1 MTQPELTSK
10 RLADIV
16 TRLTAGRP
24 VRRAMPGWGRLHVDR
39 QLPFLVVYRRP
50 HDRHDP
56 GTERLALGVAGYLLA
71 DGDPTRAAVTSELVE
86 AVARVMRE
94 AFGAFL
100 IIEVW
105 AAAEDG
111 TPDTDAAAPRPEYR
125 IRHHK
130 DPDVLPTVEEL
141 AAALRESRIMRQAP
155 LVEAGEARRI
165 APPGMRPLLDAN
177 RLRALGTDLVGLE
190 VRPVYREESGDVY
203 PVVLRQMSRRLA
215 TVFDRAAYRFTHTR
229 TTARPVHFHA
239 LGRRAV
245 VKAVWEVDRAL
256 AEIGESFDP
265 LLQVT
270 PANAE
275 QAWTD
280 FRASRYQ
287 RRPRFVYR
295 PLPFEPGRMKHRLW
309 SIRPERVE
317 DPTLMYLFRETQYSI
332 DRQISMLTEIE
343 RPEFLQTS
351 LQVHGGVED
360 GLIALARHILETMP
374 RRSRSRQV
382 ETLNAEEFA
391 AAATAEVL
399 AYREEHPRFGVLPE
413 VRDDIYS
420 GLLVSRG
427 RLLIGAEAHIPT
439 ARADALIQHEV
450 GTHLVTRYNGRAQS
464 LRLLAVGLPGYD
476 ELQEG
481 LAVLGEYLVG
491 GLDAERMRVLA
502 ARVLAVHSMTEGA
515 QFVETWRLLRGHGF
529 SQRSAFTITTRV
541 YRGGGLTKDAMYLR
555 GLVGILDYVADGCA
569 FDRLFLGKFAVKHV
583 PVVDEL
589 LLREVLSPPAALPRY
604 LMRPDAIE
612 RLDRLAEGGMS
623 VMDLVKGR
631 VRAR

>member
-1 MTQPELTSK
+1 MSGPELSGK
-10 RLADIV
+10 RLEDIV
-16 TRLTAGRP
+16 SRLASNRP

-50 HDRHDP
+50 RGRDDA

-71 DGDPTRAAVTSELVE
+71 DGDPCRASVTTGLIEE
-86 AVARVMRE
+86 IARVMRD

-105 AAAEDG
+105 TAPEDG
-111 TPDTDAAAPRPEYR
+111 TPDADAAAPRPEYR
-125 IRHHK
+125 IKHHSGT
-130 DPDVLPTVEEL
+130 DILPTVEEL
-141 AAALRESRIMRQAP
+141 AAALRESRIMRQTP
-155 LVEAGEARRI
+155 LVDMTPTRRI
-165 APPGMRPLLDAN
+165 APSGMRPLLDSKQ
-177 RLRALGTDLVGLE
+177 LRSLGADLIGLE
-190 VRPVYREESGDVY
+190 VRPVYREEGGDIY
-203 PVVLRQMSRRLA
+203 PVLLRQMSRRLA

-256 AEIGESFDP
+256 ADIGESFDP

-275 QAWTD
+275 QAWAD

-309 SIRPERVE
+309 SVRPERVE
-317 DPTLMYLFRETQYSI
+317 DPTLMYLFRDTQYSI

-351 LQVHGGVED
+351 LQIHGGVEE
-360 GLIALARHILETMP
+360 GLLSLATEILERMP
-374 RRSRSRQV
+374 RRGRSKQV
-382 ETLNAEEFA
+382 ETLSAEQFA
-391 AAATAEVL
+391 QLATGEVL
-399 AYREEHPRFGVLPE
+399 AYRENHPRFGTLPQ
-413 VRDDIYS
+413 VREDIYS

-427 RLLIGAEAHIPT
+427 HLLIGAEARIP
-439 ARADALIQHEV
+439 ASRADALIQHEV
-450 GTHLVTRYNGRAQS
+450 GTHLVTRYNGRAQP

-502 ARVLAVHSMTEGA
+502 ARVVAVHAMTEGA

-529 SQRSAFTITTRV
+529 SQRAAFTIATRV

-555 GLVGILDYVADGCA
+555 GLAGILDYVSEGCA

-583 PVVDEL
+583 PVIDEL

-604 LMRPDAIE
+604 LMRSDAIE
-612 RLDRLAEGGMS
+612 RLSRLAEEGSS
-623 VMDLVKGR
+623 VTELVKGR

>member
-1 MTQPELTSK
+1 VSQPELTPR
-10 RLADIV
+10 RLEAIV
-16 TRLTAGRP
+16 ARLGANRP

-50 HDRHDP
+50 SDRDDA

-71 DGDPTRAAVTSELVE
+71 DGTPKRLQTVNELVE
-86 AVARVMRE
+86 ATARVMRE

-105 AAAEDG
+105 AAPDDG
-111 TPDTDAAAPRPEYR
+111 TIDADAAARRPEYR
-125 IRHHK
+125 IKHHK
-130 DPDVLPTVEEL
+130 GAGILPTVEEL
-141 AAALRESRIMRQAP
+141 AAALRESRIMRQTP
-155 LVEAGEARRI
+155 LVESGEARRI
-165 APPGMRPLLDAN
+165 SPPGMRPLLDSKQ
-177 RLRALGTDLVGLE
+177 LRALGADLVGLE
-190 VRPVYREESGDVY
+190 VRPVYREEDGDVY

-215 TVFDRAAYRFTHTR
+215 SGFDRAAYRFTLSR

-245 VKAVWEVDRAL
+245 VKAVWDVDRAL
-256 AEIGESFDP
+256 SEIAEAFDP

-270 PANAE
+270 PVNAA
-275 QAWTD
+275 QAWTE

-295 PLPFEPGRMKHRLW
+295 PLLFEPGRMKHRLW
-309 SIRPERVE
+309 TVRPERVE

-332 DRQISMLTEIE
+332 DRNISLLTEIE
-343 RPEFLQTS
+343 RPEFLLTS
-351 LQVHGGVED
+351 LQIHGGVED
-360 GLIALARHILETMP
+360 GLISLARSILETIP
-374 RRSRSRQV
+374 RSRRSGAV
-382 ETLNAEEFA
+382 ETLSAEEFA
-391 AAATAEVL
+391 ALASAEVL
-399 AYREEHPRFGVLPE
+399 AYRQAHPRFGVLPE
-413 VRDDIYS
+413 VRNDLYS

-427 RLLIGAEAHIPT
+427 HLLVGAGTHIPV

-491 GLDAERMRVLA
+491 GLDAERLRVLA
-502 ARVLAVHSMTEGA
+502 ARVLAVHAMTDGA

-529 SQRSAFTITTRV
+529 SQGAAFTMTTRV

-555 GLVGILDYVADGCA
+555 GLASILDYVAEGCA

-583 PVVDEL
+583 PVIDEL
-589 LLREVLSPPAALPRY
+589 LMREVLSPPAALPRY

-612 RLDRLAEGGMS
+612 RLGRLASDGLS
-623 VMDLVKGR
+623 VTDLVKGR
-631 VRAR
+631 VRTR

>member
-1 MTQPELTSK
+1 MAQPALTAK

-16 TRLTAGRP
+16 ARLEAGKP
-24 VRRAMPGWGRLHVDR
+24 VRRAMPGWGRLHFDR
-39 QLPFLVVYRRP
+39 PLPFLVVYRRP
-50 HDRHDP
+50 HGRGDT
-56 GTERLALGVAGYLLA
+56 GTDRLALGVAGYLLA
-71 DGDPTRAAVTSELVE
+71 DGESGRAESTVRVIE
-86 AVARVMRE
+86 AIAQAMRA

-105 AAAEDG
+105 ASPEDG
-111 TPDTDAAAPRPEYR
+111 TPDADAAAPRPEYR
-125 IRHHK
+125 IRHHRCA
-130 DPDVLPTVEEL
+130 DIVPTAEEL
-141 AAALRESRIMRQAP
+141 AAALRESRIMRQTP
-155 LVEAGEARRI
+155 VVETGESRRI
-165 APPGMRPLLDAN
+165 APPGMRPLLDSKQ
-177 RLRALGTDLVGLE
+177 LRSLGADLIGLE
-190 VRPVYREESGDVY
+190 VRPVYREEGGDAY
-203 PVVLRQMSRRLA
+203 PVVVRQMSRRLTTA
-215 TVFDRAAYRFTHTR
+215 FDRAAYRYTLTR
-229 TTARPVHFHA
+229 TSARPVHYYA

-270 PANAE
+270 PVNGE
-275 QAWTD
+275 QAWTE
-280 FRASRYQ
+280 FRSSRYQ

-317 DPTLMYLFRETQYSI
+317 DPTLMYLFRDTQYSI
-332 DRQISMLTEIE
+332 DRQISLLTDIE

-351 LQVHGGVED
+351 LQIHGGVED
-360 GLIALARHILETMP
+360 GLLSIARRLIETTP
-374 RRSRSRQV
+374 RKRRSAS
-382 ETLNAEEFA
+382 EPALTAEEFA
-391 AAATAEVL
+391 AEATAEVL
-399 AYREEHPRFGVLPE
+399 AYREEHPRFGILPE

-427 RLLIGAEAHIPT
+427 RLLIGAEAHIPA

-450 GTHLVTRYNGRAQS
+450 GTHLVTRHNGRAQP
-464 LRLLAVGLPGYD
+464 LMLLGVGLPGYD

-491 GLDAERMRVLA
+491 GLDGERLRTLA
-502 ARVLAVHSMTEGA
+502 ARVLAVHAMTEGA
-515 QFVETWRLLRGHGF
+515 EFVETWRLLRGCGF
-529 SQRSAFTITTRV
+529 SQRAAFTIATRV

-555 GLVGILDYVADGCA
+555 GLLGILDYVAEGGD
-569 FDRLFLGKFAVKHV
+569 FERLFLGKFAVKHV
-583 PVVDEL
+583 PVIDEL

-604 LMRPDAIE
+604 LMRSDATE
-612 RLDRLAEGGMS
+612 RLRLLAEDGLS

-631 VRAR
+631 VRTR

>member
-1 MTQPELTSK
+1 MSGTALTQK
-10 RLADIV
+10 RLDDIV
-16 TRLTAGRP
+16 ARLSSNRP

-50 HDRHDP
+50 PGRDDA

-71 DGDPTRAAVTSELVE
+71 DGRPPYASVTSELIE
-86 AVARVMRE
+86 QIAGVMRD

-100 IIEVW
+100 VIEVW
-105 AAAEDG
+105 ASPEDG
-111 TPDTDAAAPRPEYR
+111 TPDADAAAPRPAYR
-125 IRHHK
+125 IRHHAGTEI
-130 DPDVLPTVEEL
+130 LPTVEEL

-155 LVEAGEARRI
+155 LVEQVQARRI
-165 APPGMRPLLDAN
+165 APAGMRPLLDSKK
-177 RLRALGTDLVGLE
+177 LRALGADLIGVE
-190 VRPVYREESGDVY
+190 VRPVYREEGGDTY

-245 VKAVWEVDRAL
+245 VRAVWEVDRAL
-256 AEIGESFDP
+256 ADIGESFDP

-270 PANAE
+270 PVNAE
-275 QAWTD
+275 QAWAE
-280 FRASRYQ
+280 FHASRYQ

-295 PLPFEPGRMKHRLW
+295 PLPFDPGRMKHRLW
-309 SIRPERVE
+309 SVRPERVE
-317 DPTLMYLFRETQYSI
+317 DPTLMYLFRDTQYSI

-351 LQVHGGVED
+351 LQIHGGVEE
-360 GLIALARHILETMP
+360 GLLALATEILERMP
-374 RRSRSRQV
+374 RRRRPADP
-382 ETLNAEEFA
+382 ETLSAAQFA
-391 AAATAEVL
+391 ALAASEVV
-399 AYREEHPRFGVLPE
+399 AYREAHPRFGTLPE

-427 RLLIGAEAHIPT
+427 HLLIGSEAHIPA
-439 ARADALIQHEV
+439 ARVDALIQHEV
-450 GTHLVTRYNGRAQS
+450 GTHLVTRHNGRAQP

-502 ARVLAVHSMTEGA
+502 ARVVAVHAMIDGA
-515 QFVETWRLLRGHGF
+515 HFVEAWRLLRGHGF
-529 SQRSAFTITTRV
+529 SQRAAFTITTRV

-555 GLVGILDYVADGCA
+555 GLAGILDYVAEGCS
-569 FDRLFLGKFAVKHV
+569 FERLFLGKFAVKHV
-583 PVVDEL
+583 PVIDEL

-604 LMRPDAIE
+604 LMRSDAI
-612 RLDRLAEGGMS
+612 DRLARLAEEGSS
-623 VMDLVKGR
+623 VTDMVKGR

>member
-1 MTQPELTSK
+1 MSQPELTAK
-10 RLADIV
+10 RLEAIV
-16 TRLTAGRP
+16 ARLESNRP

-50 HDRHDP
+50 ADHDDA

-71 DGDPTRAAVTSELVE
+71 DGDRVRGPVVSELIE
-86 AVARVMRE
+86 AVASVMRE

-105 AAAEDG
+105 AAPEDG
-111 TPDTDAAAPRPEYR
+111 APDADAVAPRPEYQ

-130 DPDVLPTVEEL
+130 GPDILPTIDEL

-155 LVEAGEARRI
+155 LVESREARRI
-165 APPGMRPLLDAN
+165 APPGMSPLLDSK
-177 RLRALGTDLVGLE
+177 RLRALGADLVGLE
-190 VRPVYREESGDVY
+190 VRPVYREECGDVY

-256 AEIGESFDP
+256 SEIAESFDP

-275 QAWTD
+275 QAWKE

-287 RRPRFVYR
+287 QRPRFVYR

-309 SIRPERVE
+309 SVRPERVE

-332 DRQISMLTEIE
+332 DRSISLLTEIE

-351 LQVHGGVED
+351 LQIHGGAED
-360 GLIALARHILETMP
+360 GLVSLARTILDSMP
-374 RRSRSRQV
+374 RRRRSESV
-382 ETLNAEEFA
+382 ETLSAEEFA
-391 AAATAEVL
+391 AMAGSEVRS
-399 AYREEHPRFGVLPE
+399 YREEHPRFGFLPE

-427 RLLIGAEAHIPT
+427 HLLVGAEARIPT

-464 LRLLAVGLPGYD
+464 LRLLAIGLPGYD

-502 ARVLAVHSMTEGA
+502 GRVVAVHAMTDGA
-515 QFVETWRLLRGHGF
+515 QFVETWRLLRGYGF
-529 SQRSAFTITTRV
+529 SQRAAFTMTTRV

-555 GLVGILDYVADGCA
+555 GLSSILDYVAEGCA

-583 PVVDEL
+583 PVIDEL

-604 LMRPDAIE
+604 LMRSDAIE
-612 RLDRLAEGGMS
+612 RLGALHARGLT
-623 VMDLVKGR
+623 VTDLVKGR
-631 VRAR
+631 VRTR